1 MVACVLLV
9 LSRGLRYWNKE
20 FGCNCLVR
28 EHKGNARERKAYLE
42 ERGQEEG
49 TARDTNGVIWGL

>member
-42 ERGQEEG
+42 ERG
-49 TARDTNGVIWGL
+49 